1 MDRAVFLLSLSCASL
16 AYATLPAGAVA
27 PSGVSCV
34 LSEPERR
41 TVAEVKDGE
50 TLSLTDGTIVRLIG
64 AKAPSVL
71 ASGASGGPAT
81 LAAAATDAMRG
92 LAEGAEI
99 ELRYGGTRTDRHGRA
114 LAHVFLV
121 KGDER
126 LWVQGEM
133 VGRGFARA
141 YSYPDNRACIGK
153 LLALEA
159 EARGKRF
166 GLWGYESYAILDA
179 ADAKRI
185 GELTRSFQLV
195 EGVVAAIGTSRT
207 RLYVNFDKD
216 WRRDF
221 TISVPL
227 KDEKDFEGSK
237 LDLRSLAGKRI
248 RVRGWVEW
256 YHGPIIDATH
266 AEQIEILPALSQTKA
281 IDREEAKPL

>member
-16 AYATLPAGAVA
+16 VYATLPAGAAA
-27 PSGVSCV
+27 PSSGSCV

-50 TLSLTDGTIVRLIG
+50 TLSLTDGTTVRLIG
-64 AKAPSVL
+64 AKAPSVP
-71 ASGASGGPAT
+71 ASGASGGPTT
-81 LAAAATDAMRG
+81 LAAATEATRA

-99 ELRYGGTRTDRHGRA
+99 ELRYGGTRSDRHGRA

-126 LWVQGEM
+126 VWLQGEM

-141 YSYPDNRACIGK
+141 YSYPDNRACMAE
-153 LLALEA
+153 LLAIEA
-159 EARGKRF
+159 EAREKRL
-166 GLWGYESYAILDA
+166 GLWRHETYAILDA

-227 KDEKDFEGSK
+227 KDEKDFGGSR

-256 YHGPIIDATH
+256 YNGPMIDATH
-266 AEQIEILPALSQTKA
+266 AEQIEILPAVSQTKA
-281 IDREEAKPL
+281 IGREEGKPL